1 MDMNASKCE
10 HRKMKRSEVGDLIKD
25 SCPDCGFS
33 ASSTREEVAEFTN
46 EVMDDVESKSK

>member
-10 HRKMKRSEVGDLIKD
+10 HRKMK
-25 SCPDCGFS
+25 
-33 ASSTREEVAEFTN
+33 REEVAEFTN